1 MIDIKLLFLVSG
13 HPHKVLIFNS
23 SCSWQQRHSCYH
35 SNLGLI
41 KLTSTEL
48 YPVSADCLP
57 LSLVIRVWHL
67 PIITSATSTFCGY
80 KHKLKIDWC
89 VGSYGSFYP
98 IDGKLAPEDVWLV
111 KKWNTYRWKVNGCWS
126 VSGEVNTFTIVSVC
140 YVCNKT
146 VADVK

>member
-1 MIDIKLLFLVSG
+1 MIDIKLLFLISG
-13 HPHKVLIFNS
+13 HPHKVIIFNS

-80 KHKLKIDWC
+80 KYKLKIDWC

-98 IDGKLAPEDVWLV
+98 IDGKLAPEDTWSI
-111 KKWNTYRWKVNGCWS
+111 KKWKYLQ
-126 VSGEVNTFTIVSVC
+126 
-140 YVCNKT
+140 
-146 VADVK
+146 VKSEWLLKHIWRSKYLYHSLRLLRLQ